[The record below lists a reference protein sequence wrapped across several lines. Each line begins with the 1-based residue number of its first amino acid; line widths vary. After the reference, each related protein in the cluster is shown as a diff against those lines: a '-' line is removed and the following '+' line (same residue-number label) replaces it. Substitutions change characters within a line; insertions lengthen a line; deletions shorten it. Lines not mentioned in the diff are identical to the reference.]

1 VDARTFVVVLV
12 LAAGS
17 VGWLSAGLLTAG
29 ALTAWLAPQGSA
41 VPALAVLAD
50 LTVVIDPGHGGFDPG
65 MLAEEDGRRIRESD
79 INLAVA
85 LRLRDILQRAGARV
99 VMTRTT
105 DTDLVRPGGRPV
117 RQSDI
122 KEDLAR
128 RVELARR
135 AGADILLSLHCN
147 SFPSSVWRGSQT
159 FYMEDAHQGGRLLAE
174 CIQAELARATG
185 ETDRTPNGRLQLY
198 MVKNMDAPAVVVEL
212 GFLSNP
218 QDRRLLLDP
227 EYQQLLAMAIFF
239 GLCRY
244 TSAAAVSGW

>member
-1 VDARTFVVVLV
+1 
-12 LAAGS
+12 
-17 VGWLSAGLLTAG
+17 
-29 ALTAWLAPQGSA
+29 LAPQGSA

-185 ETDRTPNGRLQLY
+185 ETDRTPNGRLPWNSGSCPTHRTAGCSSTRNTSSSWPWPSSSASAATRRQRPS
-198 MVKNMDAPAVVVEL
+198 PAGEA
-212 GFLSNP
+212 
-218 QDRRLLLDP
+218 DRRARLRVGPPPGGGNETASARP
-227 EYQQLLAMAIFF
+227 E
-239 GLCRY
+239 
-244 TSAAAVSGW
+244 